1 MSNTSTNSTSPPANC
16 QDGPSCP
23 VNCPN
28 RRTEARKPVLGGGY
42 VFALIVA
49 SLLAIQSID
58 ASYKR
63 VNGEEDLIFATKT
76 PSSSI
81 LVIGLTLVGLG
92 LGIEIDKSIIHF
104 GSQRLLK
111 GLIHY
116 SSSEEKAGE

>member
-1 MSNTSTNSTSPPANC
+1 MSNTSQNSTSPPKDC
-16 QDGPSCP
+16 QEVSSCP
-23 VNCPN
+23 IDCPN
-28 RRTEARKPVLGGGY
+28 RHKEARKPVLGGGY

-49 SLLAIQSID
+49 SLLAIQSFD

-63 VNGEEDLIFATKT
+63 INGEEDLIFATKT

-92 LGIEIDKSIIHF
+92 LGIEIDKSILHF
-104 GSQRLLK
+104 GSQKLLK

-116 SSSEEKAGE
+116 SSSEGELKE